1 MAKISM
7 VKQFESNINSV
18 SEVKNIGKVKRSKN
32 RRGNMEYSAEV
43 IFAGHENNAFHF
55 YWDTAVN
62 DYLVCRSEVCRHDG
76 FISHRTE
83 VFNPEYYRNGN
94 LAEVSAF
101 IKETWDKQNPRW

>member
-1 MAKISM
+1 
-7 VKQFESNINSV
+7 
-18 SEVKNIGKVKRSKN
+18 
-32 RRGNMEYSAEV
+32 MEYSAEV

>member
-1 MAKISM
+1 MAKVSM

-18 SEVKNIGKVKRSKN
+18 SEVKNILKVKRSKN

-43 IFAGHENNAFHF
+43 VFAGHEDNVFHF
-55 YWDTAVN
+55 YWDTALN
-62 DYLVCRSEVCRHDG
+62 YYLVCRNEVCRHDG

-101 IKETWDKQNPRW
+101 IKETWDKQNTKW